1 MTSRRIRRAPE
12 PDSPEA
18 AHARGLK
25 LLAVRSRGREEL
37 RRDLE
42 RRGFASAAA
51 REAVRRLES
60 EGWLQDLAAA
70 QALVRARAGR
80 YGRARVARELAARGF
95 EPDTAARA
103 LAELP
108 DARERE
114 ALAKAFRRLWKSAAG
129 RPLTL
134 RRERV
139 RRALLARG
147 FAPDAISAMIRGSHE
162 VDAGSGEI
170 P

>member
-1 MTSRRIRRAPE
+1 MTSRIRRIQE

-18 AHARGLK
+18 AYGRGLK
-25 LLAVRSRGREEL
+25 LLGVRSRGREEL

-42 RRGFASAAA
+42 RRGFVAAAA
-51 REAVRRLES
+51 RAAVQRLEG

-70 QALVRARAGR
+70 QALVRAKATR
-80 YGRARVARELAARGF
+80 YGRARVARELSARGF
-95 EPDTAARA
+95 GAETARRA

-108 DARERE
+108 DAREGE
-114 ALAKAFRRLWKSAAG
+114 ALLRAFRRLWKSAGG
-129 RPLTL
+129 RPLTQ
-134 RRERV
+134 RRQRV

-162 VDAGSGEI
+162 VAAGSDEI
-170 P
+170 S